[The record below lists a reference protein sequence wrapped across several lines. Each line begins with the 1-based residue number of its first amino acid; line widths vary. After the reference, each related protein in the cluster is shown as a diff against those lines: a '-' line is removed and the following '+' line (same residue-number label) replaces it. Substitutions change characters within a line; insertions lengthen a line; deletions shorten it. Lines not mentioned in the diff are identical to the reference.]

1 MRVVTLDNGLR
12 IGNFSSPHPF
22 RFNTGEVLD
31 GVDPDESRHLSLD
44 RMEDESADTDSR
56 FRNVEVYF
64 RMTDEVYLELQD
76 AEALPDVD
84 LIIVPLPVKSALE
97 ACGCWKGTAGKLRT
111 CILSDRVNKTIH
123 SDKFGV

>member
-1 MRVVTLDNGLR
+1 MTKVTLGNGLR

-22 RFNTGEVLD
+22 KFNTGEVLE
-31 GVDPDESRHLSLD
+31 GVDPDESRHLSLE

-64 RMTDEVYLELQD
+64 RMTDEVYLELQE
-76 AEALPDVD
+76 AEASTDVD
-84 LIIVPLPVKSALE
+84 IILVPLPVKSALE
-97 ACGCWKGTAGKLRT
+97 DCRCWKGTDGKLRT